1 MLKKKPKNV
10 SVQCPCPFVFY
21 FRAFRIYL
29 FISTTC
35 ARAVLHTSDG
45 AEVKIIIVT
54 DDGIEPI
61 FNDKEEISKSNCL
74 IVPKRHSFK
83 LNKTIESMVK
93 NERSASLDPLQFDA
107 NQFDV
112 SKRRAS
118 SISSLGNWTGAVVVS
133 DATDCVR
140 KKTNEKWQMVV
151 DFLDLTLLNDLVY
164 VNIVL
169 GISFALYSDVAFFT
183 LQPMYLFHLGYSKVL
198 YARHSHTEIE
208 NINSNLISR
217 VTQL

>member
-1 MLKKKPKNV
+1 MKIVIV
-10 SVQCPCPFVFY
+10 S
-21 FRAFRIYL
+21 
-29 FISTTC
+29 
-35 ARAVLHTSDG
+35 
-45 AEVKIIIVT
+45 
-54 DDGIEPI
+54 DDGIEP
-61 FNDKEEISKSNCL
+61 NVDNEEDTPKANGL

-83 LNKTIESMVK
+83 MYKTIESIEK
-93 NERSASLDPLQFDA
+93 SERSASLDPLQCDA
-107 NQFDV
+107 NQFDG

-133 DATDCVR
+133 DASDYVG

-183 LQPMYLFHLGYSKVL
+183 LQPLYLFNLGYSKVCSVTI
-198 YARHSHTEIE
+198 HSQT
-208 NINSNLISR
+208 
-217 VTQL
+217 

>member
-1 MLKKKPKNV
+1 M
-10 SVQCPCPFVFY
+10 
-21 FRAFRIYL
+21 
-29 FISTTC
+29 
-35 ARAVLHTSDG
+35 
-45 AEVKIIIVT
+45 KIIIVT
-54 DDGIEPI
+54 DDGSEPHY
-61 FNDKEEISKSNCL
+61 NDMEDTPKTNGL

-83 LNKTIESMVK
+83 VNRTIESIVK
-93 NERSASLDPLQFDA
+93 SERSASLDPLDAEQFDA
-107 NQFDV
+107 N
-112 SKRRAS
+112 KRRAS

-133 DATDCVR
+133 DATNCVR

-198 YARHSHTEIE
+198 LTAPNYPS
-208 NINSNLISR
+208 NSKINFRN
-217 VTQL
+217 